1 MGIDPEKYR
10 KMSVEGKWIGIA
22 LEIVRDNPGLT
33 RSEIIAEASV
43 YMPLHIANCGKK
55 QSKIGLARMAVS
67 HRNFSKSVV
76 EDNGRF
82 FAKPA
87 YRKPGH
93 SFKIVEHAKK
103 HGTVCVSDFP
113 SVVNFGS
120 LACQQVKR
128 GALKR
133 VSKGVYA
140 INNDEPNTV

>member
-10 KMSVEGKWIGIA
+10 KMSVEGKWIAIA

-33 RSEIIAEASV
+33 RSEIIAEAAV
-43 YMPLHIANCGKK
+43 FMPVHIANCGKK

-67 HRNFSKSVV
+67 HRNFVKSVI
-76 EDNGRF
+76 DNDGRF

-93 SFKIVEHAKK
+93 SFEIVEHARK
-103 HGTVCVSDFP
+103 HGTVCFSDLP
-113 SVVNFGS
+113 DVVNFGS

-128 GALKR
+128 GVLKR

-140 INNDEPNTV
+140 PSEATK